1 VTQWSGD
8 FEMRE
13 GQQMSWQQLPLTVS
27 PVLEGSFPV
36 LQWLS
41 EERGL
46 PFDAD
51 AYVQAAQAAMK

>member
-1 VTQWSGD
+1 
-8 FEMRE
+8 
-13 GQQMSWQQLPLTVS
+13 VS